1 MVAYP
6 LLDAD
11 SHVSEPLN
19 LWKER
24 LPVKFRDIA
33 PQMLTEYEGKPGAWW
48 WIERDRQ
55 PHNVIL
61 GFGGNKS
68 VDEIKELLNNF
79 SYAGAHRGGWDP
91 AQRLKD
97 MDQDGVAG
105 DVLYTTLGFRMF
117 WIRDAAFQR
126 ACFEVYNDW
135 LAEFCRH
142 APKRFKGL
150 ALISLH
156 DPKQAAKDL
165 QVCAKK
171 GLAGAMIW
179 ASPPDDI
186 PFHSDIYDDFWAA
199 AQDLRMPLSLHE
211 FAGLRWVDWD
221 SNAKKRFIA
230 GAINSHEAEASF
242 ATLIL
247 SGVLE
252 RFPGLKVVAA
262 ELNCGWLAYFL
273 NRIDGHAATRAL
285 RVHGSAF
292 ETRLTMSPRE
302 YFKRQ
307 LYATFINDP
316 YGIAHRDEIGVDN
329 IMWSSDFPHSATF
342 WPHSREKIEEDFA
355 GVSEEDKRK
364 IVSENAAKLY
374 GFEVD

>member
-1 MVAYP
+1 
-6 LLDAD
+6 
-11 SHVSEPLN
+11 
-19 LWKER
+19 
-24 LPVKFRDIA
+24 
-33 PQMLTEYEGKPGAWW
+33 
-48 WIERDRQ
+48 
-55 PHNVIL
+55 
-61 GFGGNKS
+61 
-68 VDEIKELLNNF
+68 
-79 SYAGAHRGGWDP
+79 
-91 AQRLKD
+91 
-97 MDQDGVAG
+97 
-105 DVLYTTLGFRMF
+105 MF

-165 QVCAKK
+165 QECATK

-179 ASPPDDI
+179 ASPPDEL

-199 AQDLRMPLSLHE
+199 AQDLRMPVSLHE

-230 GAINSHEAEASF
+230 GAINSHEAEATF

-273 NRIDGHAATRAL
+273 NRIETHAGTRAL

-292 ETRLTMSPRE
+292 EARLMMSPRE

-316 YGIAHRDEIGVDN
+316 YGIAHRDEIGVEN

-342 WPHSREKIEEDFA
+342 WPHSREKIEKDFA

-374 GFEVD
+374 GFEVN